1 MLLGFAGLG
10 YAFRRSRGQA
20 LASAPVLPRRPFFGG
35 PGRLPP
41 IAMAGPAQEGFGGPK
56 DPRRPL
62 SAWMLTQ
69 ARWATH
75 GDAVRVCSLSRA
87 RPSGPS
93 GPPLLTWVPAGA
105 FPFCAT
111 FHQAQTRASR
121 RTCRGGGQARRGRAQ
136 DDCGRTEGRRYL
148 KRVAGWRAS
157 RYHPT
162 LR

>member
-10 YAFRRSRGQA
+10 YAFRRSRRQA

-56 DPRRPL
+56 DPQASPL

-75 GDAVRVCSLSRA
+75 GDAVRVCSLSGA
-87 RPSGPS
+87 EAFGTVGAAITDVGAGGSLKPSDG
-93 GPPLLTWVPAGA
+93 T
-105 FPFCAT
+105 AT
-111 FHQAQTRASR
+111 VDTMRASATLSR
-121 RTCRGGGQARRGRAQ
+121 RESRAIDRR
-136 DDCGRTEGRRYL
+136 
-148 KRVAGWRAS
+148 
-157 RYHPT
+157 
-162 LR
+162 LRMMG